1 MNIYNERRSPGH
13 SFKICTYLSKC
24 CTKNALKKSIFFT
37 LFTVESAL
45 IFAMY
50 ELAVNQDVQQTL
62 LEELTTSLEDNDG
75 EFNYDTINSMEY
87 LDMVVSG

>member
-1 MNIYNERRSPGH
+1 MQ
-13 SFKICTYLSKC
+13 
-24 CTKNALKKSIFFT
+24 CTKGQTVSKYVGLS

-50 ELAVNQDVQQTL
+50 ELAVNQEVQETL
-62 LEELTTSLEDNDG
+62 LEELTTSLENNGG

-87 LDMVVSG
+87 LDMVISGT